1 MSSDPLPD
9 RYDSRPRQQPPA
21 PGGTYVLCAGG
32 TGGHMVPAHCLALEL
47 MARGHKVHLVTD
59 ERGLRFPGLFP
70 GVEVTKVDAAST
82 GRSGWKSLPSV
93 ALSIWKGRSAA
104 RRLFK
109 RIRPRAVVGF
119 GGYPALPGLLA
130 GLSLYLPCLI
140 HEQNAVLGR
149 TNRILAPRVRAI
161 ATSFPKIRRMEGAWA
176 RRAHFIGNPV
186 RPEVLSAR
194 DMPFD
199 AQAPRLKLLVTGGS
213 QGAAILNSVVPA
225 AIALLPADLRS
236 ILDVTHQGRDEDRE
250 AMLAAYRAAGI
261 EPRIAAYFPDLP
273 AEMAGSHIVIARS
286 GASTVAE
293 LAVMGRPSILVPLP
307 IATDDHQADNAAA
320 LVAAG
325 AAQMIRQPAF
335 TADALARALTLWLAD
350 RQGLATAAAA
360 ARAAGHP
367 EAAKRLANLVIATGL
382 IA

>member
-1 MSSDPLPD
+1 MTEERL
-9 RYDSRPRQQPPA
+9 DSRPRQTVPG

-70 GVEVTKVDAAST
+70 GVPVTKVEAAST
-82 GRSGWKSLPSV
+82 GRSGWKSLPQV
-93 ALSIWKGRSAA
+93 ALAVWKGRGQA

-109 RIRPRAVVGF
+109 ELRPRAVIGF
-119 GGYPALPGLLA
+119 GGYPALPGLLG

-149 TNRILAPRVRAI
+149 TNRYLAPRVRAI
-161 ATSFPKIRRMEGAWA
+161 ATSFRRVRRMEGAWQ
-176 RRAHFIGNPV
+176 RRVHFTGNPV
-186 RPEVLSAR
+186 RPEVLAAR
-194 DMPFD
+194 DVPFD
-199 AQAPRLKLLVTGGS
+199 AHAPRLKLLVTGGS
-213 QGAAILNSVVPA
+213 QGAAILNRVVPA
-225 AIALLPADLRS
+225 AVALLPDHVRAA
-236 ILDVTHQGRDEDRE
+236 LDVTHQGRDEDRE

-261 EPRIAAYFPDLP
+261 APTIAAYFPDLP
-273 AEMAGSHIVIARS
+273 AEMASAHIVIARA

-325 AAQMIRQPAF
+325 AAQMIRQEDF
-335 TADALARALTLWLAD
+335 TPERLAGALTNWLVE
-350 RQGLATAAAA
+350 RQGLAAAAAA

-367 EAAKRLANLVIATGL
+367 EAAVRLANLVIATGL

>member
-1 MSSDPLPD
+1 MTGEALPD
-9 RYDSRPRQQPPA
+9 RYDSRPRQQPPG

-70 GVEVTKVDAAST
+70 GVDVTKVDAAST
-82 GRSGWKSLPSV
+82 GRSGWKSLPFV
-93 ALSIWKGRSAA
+93 ALSIWKGRATA
-104 RRLFK
+104 RKLFK
-109 RIRPRAVVGF
+109 QIRPRAVVGF

-130 GLSLYLPCLI
+130 GLSLYLPCLL

-149 TNRILAPRVRAI
+149 TNRYLAPRVRAI

-186 RPEVLSAR
+186 RPEVLAAR
-194 DMPFD
+194 EVPFAAD
-199 AQAPRLKLLVTGGS
+199 APRLKLLVTGGS
-213 QGAAILNSVVPA
+213 QGAAVLNSVVPA
-225 AIALLPADLRS
+225 ALALLPEDLRS
-236 ILDVTHQGRDEDRE
+236 SLDVTHQGRDEDRE
-250 AMLAAYRAAGI
+250 SMLAAYRAAGI

-335 TADALARALTLWLAD
+335 TAERLAEALTLWLAD

>member
-1 MSSDPLPD
+1 MTDNP
-9 RYDSRPRQQPPA
+9 RPRTPQ

-47 MARGHKVHLVTD
+47 MARGHNVHLVTD

-70 GVEVTKVDAAST
+70 GVPVTQVDAAST
-82 GRSGWKSLPSV
+82 GRSGWKALPQV
-93 ALSIWKGRSAA
+93 ALSIWRGRQTA
-104 RRLFK
+104 RALFK
-109 RIRPRAVVGF
+109 QIRPRAVIGF

-130 GLSLYLPCLI
+130 ALSLYLPSLI

-149 TNRILAPRVRAI
+149 TNRYLAGRVRAI
-161 ATSFPKIRRMEGAWA
+161 ATSFPRVRRLEKSFE
-176 RRAHFIGNPV
+176 RRVHFIGNPV
-186 RPEVLSAR
+186 RPEVLAAA
-194 DMPFD
+194 DLPYD
-199 AQAPRLKLLVTGGS
+199 AEAPRLKLLVTGGS

-225 AIALLPADLRS
+225 AIALLPASVRS
-236 ILDVTHQGRDEDRE
+236 TLDVTHQGRDEDRE

-261 EPRIAAYFPDLP
+261 EPMIAAYFPDLP
-273 AEMAGSHIVIARS
+273 AEMASSHIVIARS

-325 AAQMIRQPAF
+325 GAQMIRQHDF
-335 TADALARALTLWLAD
+335 TPERLAQALTAWLAD
-350 RQGLATAAAA
+350 RQGLGTAASA

-367 EAAKRLANLVIATGL
+367 EAARRLANLVIATGL

>member
-1 MSSDPLPD
+1 MQED
-9 RYDSRPRQQPPA
+9 RHDSRPRQPRPG

-47 MARGHKVHLVTD
+47 MARGHNVHLVTD

-70 GVEVTKVDAAST
+70 GVPVTKVDAAST
-82 GRSGWKSLPSV
+82 GRSGIKALPQV
-93 ALSIWKGRSAA
+93 ALAIWKGRSTA
-104 RRLFK
+104 RALFK
-109 RIRPRAVVGF
+109 QLKPRAVIGF

-149 TNRILAPRVRAI
+149 TNRFLAPRVRAI
-161 ATSFPKIRRMEGAWA
+161 ATSFPRVRRMEGAWQ

-194 DMPFD
+194 EVPFD
-199 AQAPRLKLLVTGGS
+199 ADAPRLKLLITGGS
-213 QGAAILNSVVPA
+213 QGAAILNRVVPA
-225 AIALLPADLRS
+225 ALALLPADLRAS
-236 ILDVTHQGRDEDRE
+236 LDVTHQGRDEDRE

-261 EPRIAAYFPDLP
+261 EPRIAAYFPGLP
-273 AEMAGSHIVIARS
+273 AEMAAAHIVIARS

-293 LAVMGRPSILVPLP
+293 LAVMGRPSILIPLP

-325 AAQMIRQPAF
+325 GAMMIRQNDF
-335 TADALARALTLWLAD
+335 TPEQLAQALTPWLTG
-350 RQGLATAAAA
+350 RQELAGAAAA

-367 EAAKRLANLVIATGL
+367 EAAQRLANLVIATGL